1 VLLEFLDDF
10 FDASDSFGDDL
21 LYDTFNFMEVHLDL
35 GGKVCDL
42 LTNRCSKNISTVE
55 VFCCFHEM
63 FFHVS
68 DDFSC
73 SFKFMFN
80 SFSYQ
85 LIDEFD
91 LQFESFCCCLE
102 SGTNLFSKDFF
113 AHDFFRDY
121 FQVGEKVLLEF
132 LDDFLD
138 LGDSFG
144 NDFLHDTLNLRHL
157 YLDFGGN
164 FGDFGAHRFTEDIST
179 VKVFR
184 CFNEVMPDMCND
196 I

>member
-10 FDASDSFGDDL
+10 FDLSDSLGNDL
-21 LYDTFNFMEVHLDL
+21 FHDTLNFMEVHLDP
-35 GGKVCDL
+35 GGKVCNL
-42 LTNRCSKNISTVE
+42 LTNRCSKNISAVE
-55 VFCCFHEM
+55 VLCCFDEM
-63 FFHVS
+63 FFDVS
-68 DDFSC
+68 NDFSC
-73 SFKFMFN
+73 SFEFMFN
-80 SFSYQ
+80 SLSYQ
-85 LIDEFD
+85 LIDELN
-91 LQFESFCCCLE
+91 LQFESLCCCLE
-102 SGTNLFSKDFF
+102 SGANFFSKDFF

-144 NDFLHDTLNLRHL
+144 NDFLHDTFNLRHL

-164 FGDFGAHRFTEDIST
+164 FSDFGTHRFTEDIST
-179 VKVFR
+179 VEVFR
-184 CFNEVMPDMCND
+184 FFNERIPDMCND